1 MRCKYKIIVVTWIIL
16 LLAACQSP
24 SLKTTTEVTLAL
36 DALFQDWNKNT
47 PGGVLTI
54 QKGDQIIYNKAFG
67 AANLEYDIPNTTNT
81 IFETGSVAKQF
92 TAAAIFLLALDGKL
106 SLPDD
111 IRKYLPELPDYGY
124 KITIYHL
131 IHHTSGMRDWS
142 SIAALAGRARG
153 TFVYT
158 NAHVLDILIR
168 QEALNFP
175 PGDQYNY
182 SNSNYNLLAIIAER
196 VSGQTLQEFT
206 KERIFQPLGMKN
218 TQWRED
224 YRRTIPNRAS
234 AYIGYGKKYYL
245 NMPFENVY
253 GQGGLLTTTEDLL
266 KWNQQYKTL
275 PIGGKPLLD
284 LQLQLGKLNNG
295 SILAYAGGL
304 FIRNYQDVMEISHGG
319 STAGYRAWL
328 AYYPKEDIS
337 VAFLSN
343 NANTNPEKIGGQV
356 AEIILGKRLITPIP
370 KTITLSQRK
379 LKKYLGRYKS
389 LRNDELFELD
399 LKDGGLYLKGYQ
411 IMRPTTPYTFHW
423 GASRMEF
430 SDDLQRVLVYTG
442 NGDSATFVRKIP
454 TQLPVD
460 ALPQYLGAYRSEEA
474 ETTIQIEMPENQLMG
489 FQRPDVFYLLE
500 SIYEDAFVNSKN
512 QLFQFQRDSSGI
524 VDGFKWSSPRA
535 QGVWFEKLGSES
547 K

>member
-24 SLKTTTEVTLAL
+24 SLKTTTEVKLAL
-36 DALFQDWNKNT
+36 DALFQDWNKST

-142 SIAALAGRARG
+142 SIAA
-153 TFVYT
+153 FVYT
-158 NAHVLDILIR
+158 NAQVLDILIR

-389 LRNDELFELD
+389 LRNDHALHFPL
-399 LKDGGLYLKGYQ
+399 GCQQNGIFRRFATRTRLYRQWRFGYLCTQ
-411 IMRPTTPYTFHW
+411 N
-423 GASRMEF
+423 
-430 SDDLQRVLVYTG
+430 SDAVTR
-442 NGDSATFVRKIP
+442 
-454 TQLPVD
+454 
-460 ALPQYLGAYRSEEA
+460 
-474 ETTIQIEMPENQLMG
+474 
-489 FQRPDVFYLLE
+489 
-500 SIYEDAFVNSKN
+500 
-512 QLFQFQRDSSGI
+512 
-524 VDGFKWSSPRA
+524 
-535 QGVWFEKLGSES
+535 
-547 K
+547 